1 MDVPPSILN
10 EEEDDKIVPMPNGPQ
25 EMGYLPTMLEDEDE
39 EFEKID
45 GTSETRTAIVDEI
58 KRQGIRR
65 PEFNIQR
72 KFTEKDELMMYYHP
86 I

>member
-1 MDVPPSILN
+1 MDVIFPIVSNGVSIL
-10 EEEDDKIVPMPNGPQ
+10 
-25 EMGYLPTMLEDEDE
+25 TEDE

-65 PEFNIQR
+65 PDFNIQR
-72 KFTEKDELMMYYHP
+72 NIAENDKLMMYYHP
-86 I
+86 T

>member
-1 MDVPPSILN
+1 M
-10 EEEDDKIVPMPNGPQ
+10 ENGPQ

-45 GTSETRTAIVDEI
+45 GMSETRIAIVDEI

-65 PEFNIQR
+65 PNYNVQRNIAE
-72 KFTEKDELMMYYHP
+72 TDELMMYYHP
-86 I
+86 T